1 MCGAYFCMGGYKRN
15 GVAEIKMGAYIHQ
28 VLFFVGAYYP
38 DFTVIGGPNA
48 LHVHTNFEYTC
59 SVFFSCIQASAFK

>member
-28 VLFFVGAYYP
+28 VLFFCVVGAYYP
-38 DFTVIGGPNA
+38 DFTVIIVCTSWGPKCIA
-48 LHVHTNFEYTC
+48 C
-59 SVFFSCIQASAFK
+59 SHKF